1 MKIQK
6 SKRSGSRDRLSELPD
21 SLIFNIFEL
30 LPMNDVVKTTILSKR
45 WKDLWTTVPFLNFT
59 DSSFR
64 YDPDISS
71 ARNFVNRAL
80 ILWKGIKIL
89 KFTIDFRS
97 RYGHYTSLLTDD
109 LNVWVRWAKQK
120 EVEEIHLRIKDDYE
134 PYQLSECLY
143 SCSSLKV
150 LVLSLN
156 EISLWS
162 IPGNI
167 KCDRLKSLTI
177 DSLYCDFNQKFIS
190 QALRGSPKLE
200 VFNLTLHERGSV
212 FIQSSSLKKLSIR
225 KPRYETDKELKIVT
239 PNLETLEI
247 LGSPYRRCVLSG
259 SSSLTDVTLRFQ
271 EHKSWYNSI
280 EHENLSA
287 ASCEHDCGETLSQI
301 LPSIRHVEKLKL
313 SPWCIEVLER
323 TNKQHLLLR
332 PYFIVREPLKFA
344 GRRVSCFDD
353 RVKRIMP
360 SSRPSHS

>member
-1 MKIQK
+1 MKKQK
-6 SKRSGSRDRLSELPD
+6 SKRSKSRDRLSELPD
-21 SLIFNIFEL
+21 SLIFFIFEL

-45 WKDLWTTVPFLNFT
+45 WKDLWKTVPFLNFT

-64 YDPDISS
+64 YDPNISS

-80 ILWKGIKIL
+80 ILWEGIKML

-97 RYGHYTSLLTDD
+97 RYGHYKSLLTDD

-167 KCDRLKSLTI
+167 KWDSLKSLTI
-177 DSLYCDFNQKFIS
+177 DSLYFDFNPEFII
-190 QALRGSPKLE
+190 QALRGSPNLE
-200 VFNLTLHERGSV
+200 VFNLTLHELESQVGSV

-247 LGSPYRRCVLSG
+247 SGSPYRRCVLSD

-271 EHKSWYNSI
+271 EDKSWYDSI

-287 ASCEHDCGETLSQI
+287 ASCEHDCGKTLNQI
-301 LPSIRHVEKLKL
+301 LPTIRHVERLKL
-313 SPWCIEVLER
+313 SSWCIQVLQR
-323 TNKQHLLLR
+323 TNKQHLLSR
-332 PYFIVREPLKFA
+332 PYFKVRNRLKFA
-344 GRRVSCFDD
+344 GRRVWCFD
-353 RVKRIMP
+353 K
-360 SSRPSHS
+360 